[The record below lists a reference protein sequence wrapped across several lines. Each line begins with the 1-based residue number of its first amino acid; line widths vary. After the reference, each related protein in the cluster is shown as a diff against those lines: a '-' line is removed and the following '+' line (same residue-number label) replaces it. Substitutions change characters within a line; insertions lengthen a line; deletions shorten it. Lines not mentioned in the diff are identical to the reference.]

1 MSHTSNTKIIL
12 AGLDF
17 DSIKTN
23 LKTFL
28 QSQSVFQD
36 FNFEGAA
43 LSQLLNLLSYNTY
56 QLSFYMNMIASEM
69 FLQTAVMQPNIV
81 SHAKLLG
88 YTPRS
93 ATASESVVNVAITK
107 LSTDPTTILTL
118 PRFTQ
123 FSSIPLNGQSFNFV
137 TVDSH
142 TVANTG
148 LVFNFNEVVIKEGQ
162 PVTKTFVVD
171 NATNPQQLFD
181 LTDPNIDT
189 KTIQIIVQTSATNP
203 TQAVFT
209 IAQNAV
215 AVNGDSNV
223 YYLDQGISGNYRIY
237 FGDGILGAQLDDGNL
252 VIVSYIITSADAAN
266 GIQTFRLQNQILSG
280 SVSNTTTAIQSAAGS
295 IPESAQSVKFSAP
308 LSYIAQNRA
317 VTVNDYQNLINR
329 EYPYFDA
336 VNVWGGEEQ
345 NPPVYGAVFISA
357 KPKEGFAITQAQK
370 QFVIKNILQPS
381 GVLTVLP
388 QFVDPDY
395 NFLNFNITIYYDSTA
410 TNFTANQISGIVKN
424 AVIDWTS
431 ENLNK
436 FNSTFKYSR
445 FLRAIDDS
453 NPTIQ
458 SSTVDFFIEKRF
470 DPSIGITKTYTLD
483 YGTPL
488 FRGVGTDRLYSSPS
502 FTQIDQSGV
511 SRQCFIEEVPE
522 SITGIQS
529 VNVIAPGS
537 GFTSPPTLLIE
548 GDGEGANAF
557 ALIVNGKIQSVVV
570 DAPGANYTSA
580 TIIVQGTG
588 SGAVLQVVSDGA
600 RGNLRSYFF
609 DQNSVKTVLANNV
622 GVVNYVNGLITLND
636 FRPLDVG
643 NPTQTLAVHI
653 KPQNNNFGSNLNRLI
668 TFDTNDNGA
677 LSITV
682 NVENH

>member
-1 MSHTSNTKIIL
+1 MSSNSKIIL

-23 LKTFL
+23 LKTYL
-28 QSQSVFQD
+28 QSQSVFSD
-36 FNFEGAA
+36 YNFEGSG
-43 LSQLLNLLSYNTY
+43 LSQLLNILAQNTY
-56 QLSFYMNMIASEM
+56 LLSFYMNMIASEM
-69 FLQTAVMQPNIV
+69 FLDTAVLQPNIV
-81 SHAKLLG
+81 SHAKLQG

-93 ATASESVVNVAITK
+93 ATASQAVVNVAITK

-118 PRFTQ
+118 PRFSQ

-137 TVDSH
+137 TVDSY
-142 TVANTG
+142 TTSNTG
-148 LVFNFNEVVIKEGQ
+148 LNFNFNEVVIKEGQ
-162 PVTKTFVVD
+162 PVTKTFVAD
-171 NATNPQQLFD
+171 SATNPRQIFD

-189 KTIQIIVQTSATNP
+189 KTIQVIVQTSATNP
-203 TQAVFT
+203 TQAVFSL
-209 IAQNAV
+209 ARSAV
-215 AVNGDSNV
+215 SVNGDSNV
-223 YYLDQGISGNYRIY
+223 YYLDLGINNNYRIY
-237 FGDGILGAQLDDGNL
+237 FGDGILGTQLDDGNL
-252 VIVSYIITSADAAN
+252 VIVSYIITNADDAN

-280 SVSNTTTAIQSAAGS
+280 SVSNTTTDIASSAGS
-295 IPESAQSVKFSAP
+295 TPETAQSIQFSAP

-317 VTVNDYQNLINR
+317 VNANDYKSIINR
-329 EYPYFDA
+329 DYPYFDA

-345 NPPVYGAVFISA
+345 NPPVFGAVFISA

-370 QFVIKNILQPS
+370 QFVVTQILQPT

-388 QFVDPDY
+388 QFVDADY
-395 NFLNFNITIYYDSTA
+395 NFLNFNITVYYDSTS
-410 TNFTANQISGIVKN
+410 TNFTANQISTVVKN
-424 AVIDWTS
+424 AVINWTS
-431 ENLNK
+431 DNLNQ

-453 NPTIQ
+453 DPSIQ

-470 DPSIGITKTYTLD
+470 DPLIGQARTYTLD

-511 SRQCFIEEVPE
+511 SRECFIEEIPE
-522 SITGIQS
+522 SVTGIQS
-529 VNVIAPGS
+529 INVIAPGS

-548 GDGEGANAF
+548 GDGEGANAY
-557 ALIVNGKIQSVVV
+557 ALIVNGKIQSVIV

-580 TIIVQGTG
+580 TAIIQGTG
-588 SGAVLQVVSDGA
+588 SGAVLQVIADGA
-600 RGNLRSYFF
+600 KGNLRSYFF
-609 DQNSVKTVLANNV
+609 DQNSVKTVLANNI
-622 GVVNYVNGLITLND
+622 GVVDYSDGLVTLNN

-643 NPTQTLAVHI
+643 NPTQTLSVHI
-653 KPQNNNFGSNLNRLI
+653 KPQNNNFGSSLNRLI

-682 NVENH
+682 NVENK